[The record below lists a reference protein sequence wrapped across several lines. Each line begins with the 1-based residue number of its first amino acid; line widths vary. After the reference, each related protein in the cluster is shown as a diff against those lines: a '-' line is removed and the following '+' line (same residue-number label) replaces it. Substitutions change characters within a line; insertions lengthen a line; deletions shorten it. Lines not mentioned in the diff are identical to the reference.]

1 MQRSIR
7 ERAIAIDNALTPGN
21 YAVEGEVLS
30 LPEMKVEAD
39 AHLAIM
45 ASVFAD
51 RVIND
56 QNDQDSFVYK
66 FSKQILDTNDV
77 DKRRPNVANAL
88 DEFSKLYSFEFTQKH
103 EQDILE
109 DTPIGRA
116 TAASCKRYHTALLD
130 HAEANGIKIRSEQSV
145 LAYDRPARL
154 MALGLNSLVAVTQSV
169 VAATYSERNLP
180 ITPERRLKIIKNSEI
195 NVKQLGSLA
204 LHQMDS
210 INLNAHQMKIY
221 KGRVQLAKNI
231 QATRM
236 LTDGCKLADTRSHQG
251 CPALP
256 RMPEGNDLVSG
267 SAISKLYGL
276 AVDLIE
282 RTDLHALDEKPKGR
296 YKITGQRVYETA
308 VKNLSAT
315 GNTNDHHI
323 F

>member
-1 MQRSIR
+1 MRSSIR
-7 ERAIAIDNALTPGN
+7 ERAIAIDKAPTYVN
-21 YAVEGEVLS
+21 YVSEGENLS

-66 FSKQILDTNDV
+66 FSKRMLDTNDV
-77 DKRRPNVANAL
+77 DKKRPNIPNAL

-116 TAASCKRYHTALLD
+116 TAASCKRYHTAVLG
-130 HAEANGIKIRSEQSV
+130 HAEANGINIHSAQSV
-145 LAYDRPARL
+145 LFYDRPARL
-154 MALGLNSLVAVTQSV
+154 MALGLNTLAAVTQTV
-169 VAATYSERNLP
+169 VAATYNERNLP
-180 ITPERRLKIIKNSEI
+180 IKPKRRLDIIRNSEI

-210 INLNAHQMKIY
+210 INMNAHNMKIY
-221 KGRVQLAKNI
+221 KGRVQLAKKLQDSRKLPDI
-231 QATRM
+231 
-236 LTDGCKLADTRSHQG
+236 CKLADTRSHQG

-282 RTDLHALDEKPKGR
+282 RTDLHALDEKPHGR
-296 YKITGQRVYETA
+296 FKITGQRFYETA
-308 VKNLSAT
+308 LKNYNAT
-315 GNTNDHHI
+315 GHKNDHHI